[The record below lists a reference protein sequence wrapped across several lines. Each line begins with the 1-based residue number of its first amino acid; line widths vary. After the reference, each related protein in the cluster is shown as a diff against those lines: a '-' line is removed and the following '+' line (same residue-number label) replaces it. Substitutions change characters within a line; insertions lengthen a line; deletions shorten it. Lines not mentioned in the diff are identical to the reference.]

1 MLRLSLL
8 GFGAYAAVCM
18 VAGSA
23 SAEDIKLRCGF
34 YRIDLSDSTVNG
46 ENRQIDWVH
55 VKGPKSFQVAQ
66 TAPLM
71 PTPSWED
78 DATLRLRWHEP
89 SPKASVPAA
98 DFLLDLLKGRLDVI
112 DSRGVESFNSRCIN
126 LSLKL
131 AV

>member
-1 MLRLSLL
+1 MLRLSIL
-8 GFGAYAAVCM
+8 GLGAYAAVCM

-23 SAEDIKLRCGF
+23 SAENINVRCGN

-46 ENRQIDWVH
+46 EKRQIDWVH
-55 VKGPKSFQVAQ
+55 VKGPMSFQVVQ

-71 PTPSWED
+71 PTPSWEE
-78 DATLRLRWHEP
+78 DATLQLRWHEP

-98 DFLLDLLKGRLDVI
+98 NFLLDLSKGRLTFVD
-112 DSRGVESFNSRCIN
+112 GKGFENTLSRCTIQ
-126 LSLKL
+126 SLKL

>member
-1 MLRLSLL
+1 
-8 GFGAYAAVCM
+8 M

-23 SAEDIKLRCGF
+23 SAENINLRCAN
-34 YRIDLSDSTVNG
+34 YRINLSDSTVNG
-46 ENRQIDWVH
+46 EHLQIDWVH
-55 VKGPKSFQVAQ
+55 VKGPTSFQVAQ

-78 DATLRLRWHEP
+78 DATLRVRWHVP
-89 SPKASVPAA
+89 AKASIRGAY
-98 DFLLDLLKGRLDVI
+98 FLVDLSKNRLDVT
-112 DSRGVESFNSRCIN
+112 DDRGAVFRFGCTN

>member
-1 MLRLSLL
+1 
-8 GFGAYAAVCM
+8 
-18 VAGSA
+18 
-23 SAEDIKLRCGF
+23 
-34 YRIDLSDSTVNG
+34 VNG

-55 VKGPKSFQVAQ
+55 VKGPKSFQVVQ

-71 PTPSWED
+71 PKPSWEE
-78 DATLRLRWHEP
+78 DATLQLIWHEP

-112 DSRGVESFNSRCIN
+112 DSRGVEKFYSRCIN